1 MLSEPFMKLPPKKDY
16 PDYYEVIKKPLDI
29 NKILNRIEDGKVFF
43 TLNYINNNNKND
55 MKFTKLILFISVF

>member
-1 MLSEPFMKLPPKKDY
+1 MKLPPKKDY

-43 TLNYINNNNKND
+43 TFNYINNNNKND

>member
-1 MLSEPFMKLPPKKDY
+1 MKLPPKKDY